1 MSRSYH
7 QHHPGRINK
16 KARRPIPERK
26 RKHKPYGMKT
36 TRFPAE
42 IFVKNHHWTMDA
54 GERWEAANI
63 SNKAKARREGK
74 EEIDRQL
81 EE

>member
-7 QHHPGRINK
+7 QSHPGRINK
-16 KARRPIPERK
+16 KARRPRAGRN
-26 RKHKPYGMKT
+26 RKHRPYGLKRT
-36 TRFPAE
+36 GFPAE
-42 IFVKNHHWTMDA
+42 IFMNHGHWTMDA
-54 GERWEAANI
+54 GERWESANI

-74 EEIDRQL
+74 QEIDRQL